1 MKIIEPEVKFVSCK
15 SPLEQ
20 VEFVG
25 RVCTNSYDKMTVN
38 SALPFCQMLYNRKHG
53 TPFEHT
59 RVKVPNSLYC
69 ECLYSKSSG
78 DMPGDIY
85 GFLYRARNFLEN
97 HIMTGRDFLA
107 IGGTIEELA
116 KLTESDDYATL
127 QFTIDIGISRELC
140 RHRQMSFMERST
152 RYVNLKDGIEFIRPM
167 PFEWAKDE
175 TDLRFCSWKN
185 SCLTA
190 EIHYSIMSS
199 NGCAAQESRSV
210 LPLSTRTELF
220 MTGTYK
226 QWNEVFA
233 LRLDKAA
240 HPSMRYIME
249 QARELIKENL

>member
-1 MKIIEPEVKFVSCK
+1 MKIIEPEVTLLAET
-15 SPLEQ
+15 SPLKK
-20 VEFVG
+20 VEIVG
-25 RVCTNSYDKMTVN
+25 RVCTDSYDKMTET
-38 SALPFCQMLYNRKHG
+38 SALPFCQMLHKRNHG
-53 TPFEHT
+53 TPFEHI
-59 RVKVPNSLYC
+59 RVVVPIGQYAEVVKRTYTIPFYNT
-69 ECLYSKSSG
+69 
-78 DMPGDIY
+78 Y
-85 GFLYRARNFLEN
+85 GINNRVYTDRKHARIN
-97 HIMTGRDFLA
+97 GRDFLA

-116 KLTESDDYATL
+116 GLPESDDYATL
-127 QFTIDIGISRELC
+127 HFVIDIGISRELC

-152 RYVNLKDGIEFIRPM
+152 RYVNLKDGIEFIRPL
-167 PFEWAKDE
+167 PFDWAKDE

-210 LPLSTRTELF
+210 LPLSTRTDLF

-226 QWNEVFA
+226 QWNDVFA

-249 QARELIKENL
+249 QAKNLIKDKL

>member
-1 MKIIEPEVKFVSCK
+1 MKIIEPEVTLLAET
-15 SPLEQ
+15 SPLKK
-20 VEFVG
+20 VEIVG
-25 RVCTNSYDKMTVN
+25 RVCTNSYDKMTNN
-38 SALPFCQMLYNRKHG
+38 SALPFCQMLYDRKHG
-53 TPFEHT
+53 TPFEHI
-59 RVKVPNSLYC
+59 RVIVPDSLFDHIYYERNGRGI
-69 ECLYSKSSG
+69 EC
-78 DMPGDIY
+78 IY
-85 GFLYRARNFLEN
+85 GYKNRTGREYGQHYMN
-97 HIMTGRDFLA
+97 GRDFLA
-107 IGGTIEELA
+107 IGGMIEELVG
-116 KLTESDDYATL
+116 LPESDDYATL
-127 QFTIDIGISRELC
+127 HFVIDIGISRELC

-152 RYVNLKDGIEFIRPM
+152 RYVNLKDGIEFIRPL

-210 LPLSTRTELF
+210 LPLSTRTDLF

-226 QWNEVFA
+226 QWNDVFA

-249 QARELIKENL
+249 QAKNLINDKL